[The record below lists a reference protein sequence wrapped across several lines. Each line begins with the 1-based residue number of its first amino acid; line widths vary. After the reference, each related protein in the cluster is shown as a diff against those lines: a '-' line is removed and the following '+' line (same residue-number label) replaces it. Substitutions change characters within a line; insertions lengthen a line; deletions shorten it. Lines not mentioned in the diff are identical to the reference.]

1 MICVPPV
8 NKLPARDPPSFASS
22 SKTRPGSC
30 GLSILVLYCSSR
42 RLPSIVRSR
51 QTSSLVVFQRL
62 PLHRLQYH
70 ASCPSLPINDWS
82 TFGVSLPNESHL
94 PPLPFLP
101 ASTVCSAC
109 CSTGL
114 LHPAASHGV
123 RGVSDTVSLQPHC
136 CDGWS
141 PVPFPHSLLIPF
153 EVFPSSAAV
162 LCHHIRFLP
171 VVTSDFCFQS
181 SFTRPQGLSPL
192 KSPLPPTGISTCV
205 GPILPWALFPF
216 KVLPSYA
223 NALLKSTGTPPPKRV
238 CSGPPPPK
246 WTRPGLLSPRFQ
258 PSMNEHAHPNGRTA
272 IAASRDKTSTEVSRL
287 AGLPTYCQ
295 PALELFERPLLYFQD
310 SSDRLR

>member
-1 MICVPPV
+1 MPPV
-8 NKLPARDPPSFASS
+8 NYLPARDPPSFASS

-30 GLSILVLYCSSR
+30 GLSILVFNCSAR
-42 RLPSIVRSR
+42 RLPSVVRSR

-62 PLHRLQYH
+62 PLHRHQHH
-70 ASCPSLPINDWS
+70 ASCPSLPINDWPA
-82 TFGVSLPNESHL
+82 FGVPLPNESHL

-101 ASTVCSAC
+101 APTVCSAC
-109 CSTGL
+109 CPTGL
-114 LHPAASHGV
+114 LPPAASRGV
-123 RGVSDTVSLQPHC
+123 RAVSGPVSLPPHC

-171 VVTSDFCFQS
+171 VVIPDFRFQS

-192 KSPLPPTGISTCV
+192 ISPLPFTDISTCV

-216 KVLPSYA
+216 KVLPSYS
-223 NALLKSTGTPPPKRV
+223 NALLKSTGTVPPKRNR
-238 CSGPPPPK
+238 SGPPPPK
-246 WTRPGLLSPRFQ
+246 RTRPGLLSPRFQ

-272 IAASRDKTSTEVSRL
+272 DAASRDKTSTEVSRL

-295 PALELFERPLLYFQD
+295 PALELFERPLLCF
-310 SSDRLR
+310 